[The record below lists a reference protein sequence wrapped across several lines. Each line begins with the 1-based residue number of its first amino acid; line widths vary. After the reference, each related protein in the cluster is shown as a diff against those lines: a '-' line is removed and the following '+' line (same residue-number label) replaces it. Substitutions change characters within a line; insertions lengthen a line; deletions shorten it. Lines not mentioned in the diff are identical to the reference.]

1 MVDKYNHTP
10 TSRCYLGYAAMT
22 QILEAVGRAGTTET
36 RAVIKAL
43 EGAEFDGLKTGRSY
57 FRASDHQH
65 VQDVLVGQ
73 AYGKE
78 LGLGH
83 YQIMATIPGD
93 TVAGSREQSAC
104 RL

>member
-1 MVDKYNHTP
+1 
-10 TSRCYLGYAAMT
+10 MT
-22 QILEAVGRAGTTET
+22 QILEAMQRAGTTET
-36 RAVIKAL
+36 DALIKAL
-43 EGAEFDGLKTGRSY
+43 EGHEFDGLKEGRSY

-65 VQDVLVGQ
+65 VQDVLVGE

-83 YQIMATIPGD
+83 YKILTTVPGERAELM
-93 TVAGSREQSAC
+93 TNQSAC